1 LGNGLS
7 DSAHSSRIRL
17 IYLETGDSRKEKREN
32 SPDEEEHKKA
42 SK

>member
-1 LGNGLS
+1 
-7 DSAHSSRIRL
+7 
-17 IYLETGDSRKEKREN
+17 LETGDSRKEKREN